1 MRGEVREPLGRGG
14 EVGKMAKMRVALCI
28 TELDIGGAERALVE
42 LATRLDPARFDPVVY
57 CLQPRPSSDE
67 ASCVPPLE
75 AAGITVHCLGARRGW
90 HIPGALRRLKRLLAE
105 QKPDVVQTFLFH
117 ANVIGRIA
125 ARRAGVRHVVS
136 GIRVAERH
144 NRWHLWLDRLTTGL
158 VDRHVCVSQAVADF
172 SAEHARLPADRLVV
186 IPNGIDPDR
195 YPAERRADLQ
205 SCGLPA
211 GRRAITYVGRLDR
224 QKGVRWLLETA
235 PLWLDRLPDCDLLLV
250 GKGPEQRALE
260 DGCREQGISD
270 RVHLAG
276 WRSDVPEI
284 LAASDLL
291 VLPSVWEGMP
301 NVVLQ
306 AMASR
311 LPVLATDVEGVREL
325 LGPAADAQV
334 VRYGDTQTFAEKLV
348 ALLSDRSLASELG
361 HENRQ
366 RVASRFTLDRML
378 TAYQD
383 LWESL
388 VES

>member
-1 MRGEVREPLGRGG
+1 
-14 EVGKMAKMRVALCI
+14 MRVALCI
-28 TELDIGGAERALVE
+28 TDLDVGGAERTLVE
-42 LATRLDPARFDPVVY
+42 LATRLNPTPWEPVVY
-57 CLQPRPSSDE
+57 CLQPRPPSDE

-75 AAGITVHCLGARRGW
+75 AAGIPVHCLGARRGW
-90 HIPGALRRLKRLLAE
+90 HVPGALRRLQRLLAE

-136 GIRVAERH
+136 GLRVAERH
-144 NRWHLWLDRLTTGL
+144 KRWHLWGDRLTAGL
-158 VDRHVCVSQAVADF
+158 VDRHVCVSRAVARF

-195 YPAERRADLQ
+195 YPAARRADLS

-211 GRRAITYVGRLDR
+211 GRRAVTYVGRLDR
-224 QKGVRWLLETA
+224 QKGVRWLVESAPRWLE
-235 PLWLDRLPDCDLLLV
+235 RLPDSDLLLV

-260 DGCREQGISD
+260 AACRRRGIAD

-284 LAASDLL
+284 LAASELL
-291 VLPSVWEGMP
+291 VLPSMWEGMP

-306 AMASR
+306 AMAGR

-334 VRYGDTQTFAEKLV
+334 VRYGDTQAFAEKLV
-348 ALLSDRSLASELG
+348 ALLSNPSLASELG
-361 HENRQ
+361 HQNRQ
-366 RVASRFTLDRML
+366 RVADRFSLARMVA
-378 TAYQD
+378 AYQEV
-383 LWESL
+383 WESL
-388 VES
+388 VAS